1 MLILYGTLSDTL
13 SDTDPSRTSGVSS
26 ARTEIKA
33 SYLNLK
39 LAVLVAARVARVARV
54 ARAARAARV
63 AREARNE
70 TAE

>member
-39 LAVLVAARVARVARV
+39 LAVLVAARVAREARATRV
-54 ARAARAARV
+54 ARE